1 MLMNA
6 SPQMLVE
13 PILSVI
19 TLLDPTDV
27 NAQLDLLLTT
37 AVHKTRHI
45 QSVSVRS

>member
-1 MLMNA
+1 MNA
-6 SPQMLVE
+6 SRQMLVE

-37 AVHKTRHI
+37 AVHKTRNI

>member
-19 TLLDPTDV
+19 TPLDPTDV
-27 NAQLDLLLTT
+27 NAQLDFLLMT
-37 AVHKTRHI
+37 AVHKTRSI

>member
-13 PILSVI
+13 PVLSVI
-19 TLLDPTDV
+19 TPLDPTDV
-27 NAQLDLLLTT
+27 NAQLDLLLMT
-37 AVHKTRHI
+37 AVHKTRSI